1 MACWRCDN
9 VGRAANHRIPL
20 SRAPRSLYTLPTLI
34 EAGAI
39 SAQPFQT
46 RRPLER
52 NYATRASGR
61 PYAHELRGS
70 RLKPRLPNLRERKPF
85 SPLHSPH
92 RFDSIF
98 HRNRAEETMAPF
110 ANSSTRRFE
119 FRLNR
124 RSLLPTPLPTRLSRS
139 VTDVLEP
146 TTVHVL
152 RRPVISRSLLLVARS
167 AIVIRHWRDP
177 CVKRFSLTLFFP
189 FFSFIRGFR
198 HIRSQRKLRG
208 KLYSS
213 KLIGSARIVVISKQ
227 DAILNNHRD
236 PISRPRLPISAHFPR
251 ILPRL
256 VSISHRGRSVVC
268 ERIVAR
274 RFSSRPAVHRSNR
287 IKPPEHGQSRPI
299 MQIAVLPLNCI
310 RRARH

>member
-1 MACWRCDN
+1 M
-9 VGRAANHRIPL
+9 
-20 SRAPRSLYTLPTLI
+20 
-34 EAGAI
+34 
-39 SAQPFQT
+39 
-46 RRPLER
+46 
-52 NYATRASGR
+52 
-61 PYAHELRGS
+61 
-70 RLKPRLPNLRERKPF
+70 
-85 SPLHSPH
+85 
-92 RFDSIF
+92 
-98 HRNRAEETMAPF
+98 
-110 ANSSTRRFE
+110 
-119 FRLNR
+119 
-124 RSLLPTPLPTRLSRS
+124 
-139 VTDVLEP
+139 
-146 TTVHVL
+146 HVL

-167 AIVIRHWRDP
+167 AIVIRHWATRASSALL
-177 CVKRFSLTLFFP
+177 FFFP

-198 HIRSQRKLRG
+198 HIRSQRKLKG